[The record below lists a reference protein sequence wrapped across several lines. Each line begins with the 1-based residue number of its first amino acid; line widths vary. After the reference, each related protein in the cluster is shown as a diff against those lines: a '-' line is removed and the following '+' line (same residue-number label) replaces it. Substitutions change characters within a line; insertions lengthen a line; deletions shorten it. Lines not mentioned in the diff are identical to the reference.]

1 MKLKMICPTET
12 VENAKKAREK
22 LVYLM
27 TECQKHGKIEAR
39 WMMAE
44 MTTRF
49 FVCFGLGFCA
59 YCGFSLY
66 GASPVISII
75 MAAAIVIAGVI
86 LSFRLPFLCS
96 TGSIMKHA
104 RLMDTFR
111 TVNAIIVSLNT
122 ISTILSENPALISSE
137 NGESAQILEN
147 ENGDIAIE
155 TSNHRYVFP
164 MASRYTD
171 FSDEYMGMATMS
183 FQAAD
188 SLIKEVTLISLS
200 K

>member
-1 MKLKMICPTET
+1 MNLKMICPTET

-49 FVCFGLGFCA
+49 FVCFGLGFCT

-66 GASPVISII
+66 GTNPIISII
-75 MAAAIVIAGVI
+75 MAAALVIAGVI

-96 TGSIMKHA
+96 TGSIMKHT
-104 RLMDTFR
+104 RLMNTFR
-111 TVNAIIVSLNT
+111 IINAIIVSLNT
-122 ISTILSENPALISSE
+122 ISSIMSETPSLVSSE
-137 NGESAQILEN
+137 SGEKAKILEN
-147 ENGDIAIE
+147 DNGDIAIE
-155 TSNHRYVFP
+155 ANDHRYVFP
-164 MASRYTD
+164 MASKYTV
-171 FSDEYMGMATMS
+171 FSDEDTGMATIN

-188 SLIKEVTLISLS
+188 SIIEEVKTI
-200 K
+200 